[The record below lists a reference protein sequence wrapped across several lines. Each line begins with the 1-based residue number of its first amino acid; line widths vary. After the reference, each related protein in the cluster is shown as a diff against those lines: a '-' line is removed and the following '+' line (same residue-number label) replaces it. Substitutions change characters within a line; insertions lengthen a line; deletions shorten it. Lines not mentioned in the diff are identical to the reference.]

1 MHVSSI
7 AKKNFFKSSSSIVL
21 VTFQVFDLAHVTTP
35 LPIVV
40 DSAENIPITAENGQQ
55 VMLSM
60 EGLRDL
66 YGAGVC
72 SDGDHA
78 VPTDTFVK

>member
-1 MHVSSI
+1 
-7 AKKNFFKSSSSIVL
+7 
-21 VTFQVFDLAHVTTP
+21 
-35 LPIVV
+35 
-40 DSAENIPITAENGQQ
+40 
-55 VMLSM
+55 MLSM